1 VTATAGPVV
10 GLLEQARQP
19 CDDRRDLVIQASD
32 DASPVAPA
40 VMNNQPQPPKPFVVV
55 RGEASAEHALDGAV
69 VAIGNFDGV
78 HRGHRAVI
86 AAALA
91 RAKALSR
98 PAAALTFEPHPRR
111 FFRPNEPLFRLTD
124 ERAKLR
130 LLAATGLSGAI
141 VLRFD
146 AALASL
152 SAHDFI
158 ARVLL
163 ARFTVAGVA
172 IGFDF
177 HFGLN
182 RAGSP
187 DYLAAQGA
195 KLGFAVDIVPRFEDA
210 GRPVRSGP
218 IRAALAAGR
227 IAEANTLLGYPWFV
241 SGKVIHGDKRGRELG
256 YPTANM
262 RLDPDCGLKH
272 GIYAVR
278 VGVGERRYDGVASF
292 GRRPMFDQG
301 TVLLEVF
308 LFDFAGDL
316 YGEMID
322 VAFLEWIR
330 PERTFDTVEDLVRR
344 MNEDAQLA
352 RAALAAAPDA
362 FPRLGQVSL

>member
-1 VTATAGPVV
+1 MT
-10 GLLEQARQP
+10 
-19 CDDRRDLVIQASD
+19 D
-32 DASPVAPA
+32 
-40 VMNNQPQPPKPFVVV
+40 QPQPREPFVVV
-55 RGEASAEHALDGAV
+55 RGEAPADHALDGAV

-91 RAKALSR
+91 RAKALGR
-98 PAAALTFEPHPRR
+98 KAAALTFEPHPRT
-111 FFRPNEPLFRLTD
+111 FFRPEQALFRLTA

-130 LLAATGLSGAI
+130 LLAATGLGGAI

-146 AALASL
+146 AALAGL
-152 SAHDFI
+152 SAQNFV
-158 ARVLL
+158 ARILVG
-163 ARFTVAGVA
+163 RFAVAGVA

-195 KLGFAVDIVPRFEDA
+195 KLGFAVDVVPRFEDA

-218 IRAALAAGR
+218 IRAALAAGQV
-227 IAEANTLLGYPWFV
+227 AQANELLGYPWFV
-241 SGKVIHGDKRGRELG
+241 NAEVVHGDKRGRELG
-256 YPTANM
+256 YPTANL
-262 RLDPDCGLKH
+262 RLDPACGLKH

-278 VGVGERRYDGVASF
+278 AGVGERRYDGVASF

-308 LFDFAGDL
+308 LFDFSADL
-316 YGEMID
+316 YGEVID
-322 VAFLEWIR
+322 VAFIDWIR
-330 PERTFDTVEDLVRR
+330 PELKFDSVEELVRR
-344 MNEDAQLA
+344 ISEDARLA
-352 RAALAAAPDA
+352 RAALAAAGDA
-362 FPRLGQVSL
+362 FPKLGRVAG

>member
-1 VTATAGPVV
+1 MIDQ
-10 GLLEQARQP
+10 LQP
-19 CDDRRDLVIQASD
+19 G
-32 DASPVAPA
+32 
-40 VMNNQPQPPKPFVVV
+40 KPFAVV
-55 RGEASAEHALDGAV
+55 RGETPADHALDGAV

-91 RAKALSR
+91 RAKALGR
-98 PAAALTFEPHPRR
+98 PAAALTLEPHPRA
-111 FFRPNEPLFRLTD
+111 FFRPDEPVFRLTD

-146 AALASL
+146 AALAGL
-152 SAHDFI
+152 SAQDFVTRI
-158 ARVLL
+158 LV
-163 ARFTVAGVA
+163 ARFAVAGVA

-182 RAGSP
+182 RAGTP
-187 DYLAAQGA
+187 DFLTAQGA
-195 KLGFAVDIVPRFEDA
+195 KLGFAVDVVPRFEDA

-227 IAEANTLLGYPWFV
+227 VAEANELLGYPWFV
-241 SGKVIHGDKRGRELG
+241 SAEVVHGDQRGRELG
-256 YPTANM
+256 FPTANL
-262 RLDPDCGLKH
+262 RLEPACGLKH

-301 TVLLEVF
+301 TVLLEPF
-308 LFDFAGDL
+308 LFDFSGDL
-316 YGEMID
+316 YGEVID
-322 VAFLEWIR
+322 VAFIEWIR
-330 PERTFDTVEDLVRR
+330 PELKFDSVEDLVRR
-344 MNEDAQLA
+344 MKEDARLA
-352 RAALAAAPDA
+352 RAALAAVPGA
-362 FPRLGQVSL
+362 FPKLGHISD